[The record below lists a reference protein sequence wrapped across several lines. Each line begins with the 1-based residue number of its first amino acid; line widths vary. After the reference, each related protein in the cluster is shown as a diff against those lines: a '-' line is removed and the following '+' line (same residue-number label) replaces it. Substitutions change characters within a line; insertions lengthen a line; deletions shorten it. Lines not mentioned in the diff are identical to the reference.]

1 MTMGFP
7 NEKKL
12 KEIRSRLEKVEPSRT
27 LPENATIAEIVKYKI
42 CEKFVRYLL
51 NNKMS
56 QAELARQ
63 LKIDPARLNEIVKYR
78 IDLFTIDKLVEL
90 VELLDPEI
98 KIEVA

>member
-1 MTMGFP
+1 MSFP

-12 KEIRSRLEKVEPSRT
+12 KVIRSRLEKAEPTRT
-27 LPENATIAEIVKYKI
+27 LPENATTAEIVKYKL

-51 NNKMS
+51 DNKMS

-63 LKIDPARLNEIVKYR
+63 LEIDPARVNEIVKYR